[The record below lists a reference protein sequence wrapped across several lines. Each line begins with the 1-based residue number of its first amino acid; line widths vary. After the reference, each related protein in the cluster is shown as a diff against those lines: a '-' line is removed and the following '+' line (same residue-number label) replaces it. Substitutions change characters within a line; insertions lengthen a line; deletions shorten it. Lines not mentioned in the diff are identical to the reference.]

1 MLLVFFDAPVYSQT
15 IAMADSVQACFGEMG
30 AYEILGI
37 EKTATKDQIK
47 RAYFKKA
54 LLYVCGL
61 P

>member
-1 MLLVFFDAPVYSQT
+1 
-15 IAMADSVQACFGEMG
+15 MG